1 MLEDVDVAILD
12 LSLPDGSGAEL
23 IPELHT
29 VNPNAKALVFSFSVD
44 PDVADHL
51 LRRGATAAVSKLD
64 GVSELLETVKR
75 IQ

>member
-29 VNPNAKALVFSFSVD
+29 VNPNAKALGFSVD